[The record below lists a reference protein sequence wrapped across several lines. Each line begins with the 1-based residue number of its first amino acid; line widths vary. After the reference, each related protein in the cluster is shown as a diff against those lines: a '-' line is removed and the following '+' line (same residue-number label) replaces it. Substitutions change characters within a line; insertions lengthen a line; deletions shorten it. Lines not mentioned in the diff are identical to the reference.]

1 MTFLRIL
8 ASRIRALLHL
18 RRLDAELDQEI
29 QSHLYLLEQEY
40 LAQGMN
46 AADARYAARRSF
58 GAASQMKEAYR
69 DQRGMRPLEILW
81 QDLRYSIRTLIH
93 SPGFTIVAILTL
105 ALGIGVNTAI
115 FSAVNAV
122 VLRALPYPDADRL
135 VSLWETESSRRT
147 SVSAANLIDYQRQNH
162 VFTAIAAYDLAGE
175 NLTGAGPSQNVW
187 VELANTNLLS
197 LLGVQPERGRVF
209 RPEEDRPGNEHVAI
223 ISDEFWRRQF
233 GSDPAIL
240 SRTLQL
246 NAESFRIVGILPP
259 KLQLPS
265 QFGLSDRIAVYVP
278 IAFPAD
284 LLAAHGDHDF
294 NAIARLKPGITL
306 PQAQSDLDRISASLA
321 RTYRDDR
328 HTGARI
334 AFLRDDIARN
344 VRTSM
349 LVLLATVGLV
359 WLVACVN
366 VANLLLARAVGR
378 QREIAVRVALG
389 ASRTRVVLSLV
400 VFSLLLAVTGCVCG
414 LVLGLGIQQLLVK
427 LAPADI
433 PRLDSV
439 RFDIRVFA
447 VMSILSLLS
456 GVLFGLFP
464 AWQVSKAKPSES
476 LKTSERGVVGASVM
490 RWRSVLMI
498 AEIALSLVLLVG
510 GGLLLKSF
518 ILLNGV
524 DLGFQPE
531 HVLAANI
538 NLHPARYSGQDRR
551 VAFFEQLEKRLT
563 ALPGVQ
569 AVGFANRFPLR
580 GGWSG
585 GLEIDSLGPG
595 LEADMQAVNPGYF
608 STLGISLL
616 RGRSLTPMDRKG
628 TPPVALVNAAFVR
641 KFLPGQDPLKHRFRR
656 NAQSL
661 WISIIGVVADIRRN
675 GKTAP
680 MNPEV
685 YYPAAQTEL
694 YPVILADLAVRTQGD
709 PRRLA
714 AAIQKELW
722 AIDKDLPLTHVQ
734 TLDEVLSESMS
745 HRRFQTLLVVLFAAV
760 ALALALIGIYGVIS
774 YSVAQRTA
782 ELGIRIALGAGR
794 GNILRLI
801 LRQAALVIALG
812 ISSGLTGA
820 YALSRYLSSSLF
832 AIKPSDPG
840 TYICVALL
848 LAAVALLACFAP
860 ARHAAGVD
868 PVIALRYE

>member
-1 MTFLRIL
+1 MIST
-8 ASRIRALLHL
+8 
-18 RRLDAELDQEI
+18 
-29 QSHLYLLEQEY
+29 
-40 LAQGMN
+40 
-46 AADARYAARRSF
+46 
-58 GAASQMKEAYR
+58 
-69 DQRGMRPLEILW
+69 
-81 QDLRYSIRTLIH
+81 
-93 SPGFTIVAILTL
+93 
-105 ALGIGVNTAI
+105 
-115 FSAVNAV
+115 
-122 VLRALPYPDADRL
+122 
-135 VSLWETESSRRT
+135 
-147 SVSAANLIDYQRQNH
+147 
-162 VFTAIAAYDLAGE
+162 GE
-175 NLTGAGPSQNVW
+175 NLTGAGPSQQVW
-187 VELANTNLLS
+187 VQLANTNLLS
-197 LLGVQPERGRVF
+197 VLDVQPQRGRAF
-209 RPEEDRPGNEHVAI
+209 LPEEDRPGNEHVAM
-223 ISDEFWRRQF
+223 ISDEFWRQQF

-240 SRTLQL
+240 GRTLQL

-265 QFGLSDRIAVYVP
+265 QFGLADRIAVYLP

-284 LLAAHGDHDF
+284 LLASHGDHDF
-294 NAIARLKPGITL
+294 NAVARLRPGITL
-306 PQAQSDLDRISASLA
+306 RQAQADLDRISAWLA
-321 RTYRDDR
+321 RTYREDR
-328 HTGARI
+328 HTAAQIG
-334 AFLRDDIARN
+334 FLRDDIARN
-344 VRTSM
+344 VRTSL
-349 LVLLATVGLV
+349 LVLLAAVGLV

-389 ASRTRVVLSLV
+389 ASRTRVILSLL

-414 LVLGLGIQQLLVK
+414 LLFGLGIQQLLVK

-439 RFDIRVFA
+439 HFDSRVFA
-447 VMSILSLLS
+447 VMSVLSLCS
-456 GVLFGLFP
+456 GLLFGLFP
-464 AWQVSKAKPSES
+464 AWQVSKARPGES
-476 LKTSERGVVGASVM
+476 LKTSERALVGASVM

-518 ILLNGV
+518 ILLNAV
-524 DLGFQPE
+524 DLGFQSE

-538 NLHPARYSGQDRR
+538 NLHQARYSGPPYAGQDRR
-551 VAFFEQLEKRLT
+551 LAFFEQLEKRLT

-585 GLEIDSLGPG
+585 GLEIDSISHEPG
-595 LEADMQAVNPGYF
+595 TPPLVADMQAVNPGYF
-608 STLGISLL
+608 STLGIALL

-628 TPPVALVNAAFVR
+628 TPPVALVNAAFAR
-641 KFLPGQDPLKHRFRR
+641 QFLPGQDPLMHRFRR
-656 NAQSL
+656 NPQSP
-661 WISIIGVVADIRRN
+661 WISIVGVVADVRRD

-680 MNPEV
+680 INSEV

-694 YPVILADLAVRTQGD
+694 YPVILTDLAVRTRGD

-714 AAIQKELW
+714 AAIQKEVW
-722 AIDKDLPLTHVQ
+722 AIDKDLPITNVK
-734 TLDEVLSESMS
+734 TLDEVLSASLA

-760 ALALALIGIYGVIS
+760 ALTLALIGIYGVIS

-812 ISSGLTGA
+812 ISAGLAGA

-832 AIKPSDPG
+832 AIK
-840 TYICVALL
+840 
-848 LAAVALLACFAP
+848 AV
-860 ARHAAGVD
+860 
-868 PVIALRYE
+868 